1 MGQRKLSF
9 GGLTCITWGPLAR
22 NSHVCA
28 ERKLRLP
35 EPDRIRLSG
44 RQKQVAPIVALNGDF
59 FPQKKESLISIGV
72 TDVNLG
78 SAHNL
83 VLGIKHFKTLFK
95 VMNSPL
101 LA

>member
-1 MGQRKLSF
+1 VLSGNF
-9 GGLTCITWGPLAR
+9 AFPSPIEY
-22 NSHVCA
+22 V
-28 ERKLRLP
+28 
-35 EPDRIRLSG
+35 LSG

-59 FPQKKESLISIGV
+59 FHKKKESLISIGV

-83 VLGIKHFKTLFK
+83 VLGLKHFKTLFK
-95 VMNSPL
+95 VMNGPL